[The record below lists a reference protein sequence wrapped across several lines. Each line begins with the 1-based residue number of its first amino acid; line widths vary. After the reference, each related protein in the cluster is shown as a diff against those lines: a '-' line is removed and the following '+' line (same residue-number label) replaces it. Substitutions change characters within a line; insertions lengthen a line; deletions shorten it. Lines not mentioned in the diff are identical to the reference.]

1 MIGSTFVLAVLL
13 DPIEARLSACGERRH
28 AACTG
33 TTGIGMSVDISEILH
48 VLAHELRTP
57 VGIAHGYVRLLLE
70 DRLPQ
75 DADRR
80 RALEQMQKALGRLSD
95 LSQESSRLASWFEHD
110 RSATATISATS
121 LIARL
126 EEADFDYAVSIN
138 AGDIGHDA
146 IVRTP
151 DAAML
156 VAAMVNIVRATAREL
171 RGDDCAV
178 SARRDGARSFEV
190 LVGPPDRLE
199 ALAAGR
205 TSPEAGPLGLER
217 GGLGL
222 SLVHAAIVLDAHG
235 AERWTINQ
243 SRQTAGFRL
252 PLVER
257 SET

>member
-1 MIGSTFVLAVLL
+1 
-13 DPIEARLSACGERRH
+13 
-28 AACTG
+28 
-33 TTGIGMSVDISEILH
+33 MSVDISEILH

-80 RALEQMQKALGRLSD
+80 RALEQMQRALGRLSD

-110 RSATATISATS
+110 TATTTTVSAS
-121 LIARL
+121 SVLARVQAA
-126 EEADFDYAVSIN
+126 EFDAAVSIDTTGV
-138 AGDIGHDA
+138 GDHA
-146 IVRTP
+146 ALRTP

-156 VAAMVNIVRATAREL
+156 ATAIVSVVRATAREL
-171 RGDDCAV
+171 RGDDCAMA
-178 SARRDGARSFEV
+178 ARLDAGRALEI
-190 LVGPPDRLE
+190 LVGPPDRLP

-205 TSPEAGPLGLER
+205 ATADASPLPLER

-235 AERWTINQ
+235 AERWTIHQ

-252 PLVER
+252 PLAER

>member
-1 MIGSTFVLAVLL
+1 
-13 DPIEARLSACGERRH
+13 
-28 AACTG
+28 
-33 TTGIGMSVDISEILH
+33 MSVDISEILH

-80 RALEQMQKALGRLSD
+80 RALEQMQRALGRLSD
-95 LSQESSRLASWFEHD
+95 LSQESSRLATWFEHEA
-110 RSATATISATS
+110 ATTTISAAS
-121 LIARL
+121 LLARV
-126 EEADFDYAVSIN
+126 EEAEFDAEISFDTGGV
-138 AGDIGHDA
+138 GDHA
-146 IVRTP
+146 ALRTP

-156 VAAMVNIVRATAREL
+156 ATAIVSLVRATAREL
-171 RGDDCAV
+171 RGEDCAV
-178 SARRDGARSFEV
+178 AARLDDARSLEV
-190 LVGPPDRLE
+190 LVGPPDRLH
-199 ALAAGR
+199 ALGAAR
-205 TSPEAGPLGLER
+205 STADASPLALER

-235 AERWTINQ
+235 AERWTIHQ

-252 PLVER
+252 PLAER

>member
-1 MIGSTFVLAVLL
+1 
-13 DPIEARLSACGERRH
+13 
-28 AACTG
+28 
-33 TTGIGMSVDISEILH
+33 MSVDISEILH

-75 DADRR
+75 HADRR

-110 RSATATISATS
+110 PATTATISAKS
-121 LIARL
+121 LFARL
-126 EEADFDYAVSIN
+126 EEVDFEYAVSI
-138 AGDIGHDA
+138 DA
-146 IVRTP
+146 NGISDDAAVRTP

-156 VAAMVNIVRATAREL
+156 TAAMASIIHATAREL

-178 SARRDGARSFEV
+178 VARMGVPRSLDV
-190 LVGPPDRLE
+190 LVGPPDHLD
-199 ALAAGR
+199 ALAAGP
-205 TSPEAGPLGLER
+205 TSAAAGPLGLER

-235 AERWTINQ
+235 AQRWTINQ

>member
-1 MIGSTFVLAVLL
+1 
-13 DPIEARLSACGERRH
+13 
-28 AACTG
+28 
-33 TTGIGMSVDISEILH
+33 MSVDISEILH

-57 VGIAHGYVRLLLE
+57 VGIAHGYVRLLLD

-95 LSQESSRLASWFEHD
+95 LSHESSRLASWFEHD
-110 RSATATISATS
+110 VDATATVSASS
-121 LIARL
+121 LLARV
-126 EEADFDYAVSIN
+126 EEADFDSPVTIDATGVS
-138 AGDIGHDA
+138 DDA
-146 IVRTP
+146 AVRTT

-156 VAAMVNIVRATAREL
+156 ATAMVSLVRATAREL
-171 RGDDCAV
+171 RGLDCAV
-178 SARRDGARSFEV
+178 AARVGDPRALEV

-205 TSPEAGPLGLER
+205 LSADGGPLALER

-252 PLVER
+252 PLAER